1 MHYAIEQM
9 DFYHKAIITDYYLND
24 MTYHEL
30 HDKYGITLNS
40 LKKAVNTAIKLIQK
54 DCKQFIK

>member
-1 MHYAIEQM
+1 M

-24 MTYHEL
+24 MTYNDL
-30 HDKYGITLNS
+30 HSKYGITLNS
-40 LKKAVNTAIKLIQK
+40 LKKAVSTAIKLIQK